1 MGLDRLEPCALN
13 AAQTESVKPTAPPAR
28 PPFRHEAL
36 VYSSADELT
45 DAIVAFVVEGL
56 ERDEPA
62 LVAVAADKLERLRA
76 ALPTTSD
83 SRLELVDMGLAGAN
97 PAHIIPV
104 WRSFL
109 TRHVDAG
116 HDRMRGVGE
125 PITPDRSPDELVE
138 CQLHEALLNL
148 AFAGDVGFTLLC
160 PYDAALLPADVIA
173 EARRTHHATVDGRT
187 DAAGYDAEPW
197 LDGPFTEPLVPAPD
211 TPVLAFDEGMPL
223 HRVRRHVAAVAR
235 LLGHDATAGRASLLV
250 HEAVT
255 NTLRHGGGSGSL
267 QIWVD
272 DGRLTCEVRDH
283 GWIRDPLVGR
293 VAPSGEGE
301 SGRGLW
307 LVQQLSD
314 LTQIR
319 TGPDGTTVRIHL
331 RRR

>member
-1 MGLDRLEPCALN
+1 MA
-13 AAQTESVKPTAPPAR
+13 STAPLVR

-36 VYSSADELT
+36 VYSSVDEL
-45 DAIVAFVVEGL
+45 IGLLVPFVVEGL
-56 ERDEPA
+56 ECSEPV
-62 LVAVAADKLERLRA
+62 LVALPADKLERLRA
-76 ALPTTSD
+76 GLARPDDPL
-83 SRLELVDMGLAGAN
+83 LELVDMGLAGAN

-109 TRHVDAG
+109 TRHVEAG

-125 PITPDRSPDELVE
+125 PITQDRSAAELVE

-148 AFAGDVGFTLLC
+148 AFADDIGFTLLC
-160 PYDAALLPADVIA
+160 PYNAASLPAHVLA
-173 EARRTHHATVDGRT
+173 EARRTHHATIHGGPDPV
-187 DAAGYDAEPW
+187 GYREASW
-197 LDGPFTEPLVPAPD
+197 LDGPFTEPLEPGPD
-211 TPVLAFDEGMPL
+211 TPVLAFDEAMPL

-235 LLGHDATAGRASLLV
+235 LLGHEATAGRASLLV

-255 NTLRHGGGSGSL
+255 NALRHGGGRGSL

-272 DGRLTCEVRDH
+272 DGRLTCEVRDE
-283 GWIRDPLVGR
+283 GWIRDPLAGR
-293 VAPSGEGE
+293 VAPSADGEN
-301 SGRGLW
+301 GRGLW

-331 RRR
+331 RQR